1 MRARFLFGFV
11 VIFFISCSRYP
22 TANQEDFFHRFP
34 KGQPIRL
41 SCRGNDYNRYI
52 AYLPSEYT
60 LGKPFP
66 VLFCFDPH
74 ADAQL
79 ALGLF
84 KDYAEK
90 NKMVVIASATLQN
103 GLAQEEI
110 LMYLT
115 QLYSD
120 VKDKMLIDTTRIFA
134 VGFSGGARVAAIFS
148 QWAPVS
154 GIISC
159 SAGYYPSTNCVNAI
173 SIAGKYDMNYLETQ
187 SADNQL
193 NRFSCNHIFLT
204 FEGTHQWPP
213 VALLT
218 KAMDILH
225 IWHMGSDKFIQSDSG
240 KEKFNRENQ
249 DLLVRLKTSSSDSL
263 WTVFEAVHT
272 FLATY
277 GSLPET
283 DLMRKQY
290 DSLLRLKAFTR
301 MLDQKIAAE
310 NFEADQ
316 QALVRQAM
324 GTQPIAWWKATL
336 TNWQSKA
343 GNDMVMQAVYKR
355 LLAYV
360 SLLSYSYTQAA
371 IRQGDWT
378 AVQYV
383 LNIYGMAD
391 PENPDYHYLMAC
403 LYTHQH
409 KLPQALDELK
419 TACNRGLS
427 IDKALNDPLLN
438 ELKPYLQPQ

>member
-1 MRARFLFGFV
+1 MRAGYLAV
-11 VIFFISCSRYP
+11 VVLISIFSCSRYP
-22 TANQEDFFHRFP
+22 TANQQDFFHRFQ
-34 KGQPIRL
+34 KGRPIEL

-52 AYLPSEYT
+52 AYLPLGYT
-60 LGKPFP
+60 LEEPSP

-74 ADAQL
+74 ADAKL
-79 ALGLF
+79 AMGMF

-90 NKMVVIASATLQN
+90 NNIIVIASATLQN
-103 GLAQEEI
+103 GLTQDEI

-120 VKDKMLIDTTRIFA
+120 VKDRMLIDTTCIFA

-148 QWAPVS
+148 QLVPVS
-154 GIISC
+154 GLISC
-159 SAGYYPSTNCVNAI
+159 SAGYYPSTTCVHAI

-187 SADNQL
+187 WADNQL
-193 NRFSCNHIFLT
+193 NRFSCNHTFLT

-213 VALLT
+213 VAVLT
-218 KAMDILH
+218 KAMNILQV
-225 IWHMGSDKFIQSDSG
+225 WHVSSAKFIQSNSG

-290 DSLLRLKAFTR
+290 DSLLQLKTFTR

-310 NFEADQ
+310 NFEAEQ
-316 QALVRQAM
+316 QKLVRQAM

-343 GNDMVMQAVYKR
+343 ANDTVMQAVYKR

-371 IRQGDWT
+371 IRQSDWT

-391 PENPDYHYLMAC
+391 PENADYHYLMAC

-427 IDKALNDPLLN
+427 IDKALNDPLLV
-438 ELKPYLQPQ
+438 ELKPYIQPQ